1 MIMGGLAGAAT
12 YLFDIVTAVA
22 VVLMLVLAGGRLAD
36 GLDGGSGSLMAA
48 AGFAHDESLLD
59 GSRRCE
65 IFDD

>member
-1 MIMGGLAGAAT
+1 MIMGSLAGTKADRRGT
-12 YLFDIVTAVA
+12 VTAVA

-36 GLDGGSGSLMAA
+36 GPDGGGGLMAT
-48 AGFAHDESLLD
+48 AGFAHDEFLLD